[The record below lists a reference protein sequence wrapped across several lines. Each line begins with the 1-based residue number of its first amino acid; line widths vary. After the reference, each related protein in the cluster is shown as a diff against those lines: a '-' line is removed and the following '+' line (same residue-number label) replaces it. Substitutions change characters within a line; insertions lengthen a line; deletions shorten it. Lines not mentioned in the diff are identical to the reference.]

1 MKKENTGIKDSN
13 DKMIRE
19 GDLLLDNIS
28 TKGIVVISN
37 GEHWVT
43 TDYNGRDI
51 KILDKECDILN
62 DELVYYNKMV
72 ILGNIFENPELLNLI
87 LPPLQ

>member
-13 DKMIRE
+13 DKIIRE

-28 TKGIVVISN
+28 TKGIVVLSN

-51 KILDKECDILN
+51 KILNKECDLLN
-62 DELVYYNKMV
+62 EDLVYDNKMV

-87 LPPLQ
+87 LPPLE